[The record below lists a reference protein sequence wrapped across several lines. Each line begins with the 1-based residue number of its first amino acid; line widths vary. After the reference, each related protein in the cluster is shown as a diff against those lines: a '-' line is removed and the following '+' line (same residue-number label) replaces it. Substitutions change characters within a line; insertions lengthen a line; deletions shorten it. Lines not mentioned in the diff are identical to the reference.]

1 MRVTRLADLP
11 RPPGGFGLFNLGFRP
26 FYLLA
31 ALLAC
36 AGMMLWLAQL
46 AGYATLS
53 GPVAGVHWH
62 GHEMVFGFAV
72 AVIAGFLLTAVRNWT
87 GLPTPSGPAL
97 ATIAM
102 LWIAGRIALLAMPE
116 PWAGLVDVA
125 FLPVVAIALWVP
137 LQRARNRN
145 RFFVGL
151 MLLLAGANAMF
162 HFAVAGSVT
171 MSPSVATRFA
181 LYVIATIV
189 TIMGGRVIPSFTA
202 NAIPAAR
209 IRKSPALV
217 RAAIGCSTIAL
228 LCVLADAPDVLV
240 GVLCGIA
247 ALLHGLRAWNWDPIS
262 ARAAPILWILHLSY
276 AWVPVGLA
284 LHALSALGAPVPVML
299 ADHALAVG
307 GVGGVIIGMITRTA
321 RGHSGL
327 PLQVGRLEIAAYALV
342 HVAAVLR
349 VLLPIV
355 WPAGYAF
362 GLQSA
367 GLCWSVAFA
376 LYLWVYAPILVRPRV
391 DGRPG

>member
-36 AGMMLWLAQL
+36 AGMVLWLAQL
-46 AGYATLS
+46 DGYAVLP

-72 AVIAGFLLTAVRNWT
+72 AVIAGFLFTAVRNWT
-87 GLPTPSGPAL
+87 GLPTPSGLVL
-97 ATIAM
+97 AGIAT
-102 LWIAGRIALLAMPE
+102 LWIAGRIALLTVPE

-125 FLPVVAIALWVP
+125 FLPVVAITLWVP

-151 MLLLAGANAMF
+151 LLLLAAANATF
-162 HFAVAGSVT
+162 HFAVAGSIAV
-171 MSPSVATRFA
+171 SPSAATRFA
-181 LYVIATIV
+181 LYVIVTIV

-209 IRKSPALV
+209 IRKGPALD

-228 LCVLADAPDVLV
+228 LGILAGVPDLLA
-240 GVLCGIA
+240 GVLCGMA
-247 ALLHGLRAWNWDPIS
+247 ALLHGLRAWSWDPVS
-262 ARAAPILWILHLSY
+262 TRAAPILWILHLSY
-276 AWVPVGLA
+276 AWIPVGLA
-284 LHALSALGAPVPVML
+284 LHASAALGAPVPAML

-307 GVGGVIIGMITRTA
+307 AVGGVIIGMITRTA

-327 PLQVGRLEIAAYALV
+327 PLQAGRLEIAAYALV

-355 WPAGYAF
+355 WPAGQGF
-362 GLQSA
+362 GLQPA

-376 LYLWVYAPILVRPRV
+376 LYLWVYAPILVRPRA